1 MAPTDKVISYGDYI
15 VRESDVTILK
25 ENEWL
30 NDTLIGKQNFFIIFV
45 KFIDFFIKLMQ
56 MSMYKGSILSIF
68 STHHAQVLMTT
79 NRLEM
84 GEVAVLN

>member
-30 NDTLIGKQNFFIIFV
+30 NDTLIGKQNFFFH
-45 KFIDFFIKLMQ
+45 L
-56 MSMYKGSILSIF
+56 
-68 STHHAQVLMTT
+68 
-79 NRLEM
+79 
-84 GEVAVLN
+84 